1 MAEVCTDNNGFRQ
14 WRGCGGSW
22 TKTVQRIPASQSA
35 RPAWL
40 LQVLRGI
47 GNMDGSDDAEFS
59 LIQGFHLAVVSQSR
73 LNKL

>member
-1 MAEVCTDNNGFRQ
+1 MASDNGAAVVDPGPRQ
-14 WRGCGGSW
+14 CS
-22 TKTVQRIPASQSA
+22 ASQHPSLPG